1 MDRAREALLR
11 AQFKSKGKWY
21 LAQQVD
27 AFLEELSVLA
37 EEDARD
43 GEALSEAMRTL
54 GKENQQLKAQ
64 LEEAR
69 SAKSLPGGGGI
80 PPPRLPG
87 AGTGT

>member
-27 AFLEELSVLA
+27 AFLEELSVLV

-64 LEEAR
+64 PVC
-69 SAKSLPGGGGI
+69 KIPPGGGGI
-80 PPPRLPG
+80 PPPRLSG